1 MNQQRLNIAF
11 LFLTAWLGVF
21 CQTQFAGIRAT
32 LGAPVAIVPAL
43 IAYSALTHGILATTS
58 LAVVSG
64 LWIDSLSS
72 SRLGVSV
79 GPHFLVGFLL
89 HSRRHLILRDLRY
102 AQFWIGFGSGAAVNV
117 LILLLLSAG
126 QRQPL
131 AGWATLWQIPWT
143 AFLNGLACPGAF
155 VVFDWLE
162 GVFGYR
168 PVTQSSFRADRETVR
183 GRHDRIH

>member
-1 MNQQRLNIAF
+1 MNQPGLNIAF
-11 LFLTAWLGVF
+11 LFLASWLLVF
-21 CQTQFAGIRAT
+21 GQTQFAGIRAW
-32 LGAPVAIVPAL
+32 LGAPVAIIPAL
-43 IAYSALTHGILATTS
+43 VAYSAMTHGIVATTT

-79 GPHFLVGFLL
+79 APLFLVGFLL

-102 AQFWIGFGSGAAVNV
+102 AQFWIGFGSGACSNLLV
-117 LILLLLSAG
+117 LLLLSAG

-131 AGWATLWQIPWT
+131 VGWPTLWQIPFL
-143 AFLNGLACPGAF
+143 AFLNGLACPAAF
-155 VVFDWLE
+155 IAFDWLE
-162 GVFGYR
+162 DVFGYR
-168 PVTQSSFRADRETVR
+168 PVTQSSFRSDRETVR